1 MKISSNEA
9 GFYPSIIEDYLNG
22 KLKNEGIVDWDYNM
36 DTLKQNV
43 LNRSFDDNIRKDL
56 VDVLTQQYKSINNKS
71 EVLKNIELLSKPNT
85 YTITTGHQLSLF
97 GGPMFFI
104 TKILEVIVLVDKMK
118 DFDPDNNFVPV
129 FWMASEDH
137 DFEEISSINLFNQK
151 LTWENKSKG
160 SVGRFD
166 LLGIDLLIEEIKSI
180 LGDGEHSLKIIEVLN
195 NSYLR
200 SSNLAEATM
209 LFAHEIFGSRG
220 LLVLNPDNFILK
232 KHFVDVAK
240 KELEDKVV
248 SSCLANRE
256 NELSNYKLIVSPREI
271 NLFYI
276 LDNYRERIVELNN
289 QFETADGK
297 YKWTKEKLFLEID
310 NYPEK
315 ISPNV
320 TLRPVFQ
327 ELILPNI
334 CYVGGAGE
342 ISYWLQLTSLFK
354 ALKVSYPLPLVRKSF
369 LFLRTKQL
377 DKIEEWKLSLSD
389 FFMRKDLLENKFI
402 ELNFKGE
409 IDISSEKKEFEKV
422 FNNLMIKGKSI
433 DIDLEKVVLGEQKR
447 ALSVLDNLEKRF
459 RAAEKRQHNGVL
471 SQLETI
477 YSKIFPNGSFQ
488 ERNDSAFQYLTNTS
502 LNQFLTV
509 LEEKF
514 EFFKNEIQVVK
525 IEELK

>member
-1 MKISSNEA
+1 MKISSKET
-9 GFYPSIIEDYLNG
+9 GFYPSIIKDYLDG
-22 KLKNEGIVDWDYNM
+22 KLKSEGIIDWDYNF

-43 LNRSFDDNIRKDL
+43 SNRSFDENIRKDL
-56 VDVLTQQYKSINNKS
+56 VGAFTQQYKSINNKS

-85 YTITTGHQLSLF
+85 FTITTGHQLSLF

-104 TKILEVIVLVDKMK
+104 TKILEVIVLVNKMRA
-118 DFDPDNNFVPV
+118 FDPGNNFVPV

-160 SVGRFD
+160 GVGRFN
-166 LLGIDLLIEEIKSI
+166 LSGIDLLIEEIKSI
-180 LGDGEHSLKIIEVLN
+180 LGDGEHSLKIIEVLK

-200 SSNLAEATM
+200 SSNLTEATM

-220 LLVLNPDNFILK
+220 LLVLNPDNAVLK
-232 KHFVDVAK
+232 KHFVHVVK
-240 KELEDKVV
+240 KELEDKIV
-248 SSCLANRE
+248 SNCLADRE

-276 LDNYRERIVELNN
+276 LDNYRERIVEINN

-297 YKWTKEKLFLEID
+297 YKWTKEQLFLEID
-310 NYPEK
+310 NHPEN

-320 TLRPVFQ
+320 TLRPVYQ
-327 ELILPNI
+327 ELVLPNI

-389 FFMRKDLLENKFI
+389 FFMRKDLLENKFVEI
-402 ELNFKGE
+402 NSNGE

-422 FNNLMIKGKSI
+422 FNDLMVKGKGI

-459 RAAEKRQHNGVL
+459 RAAEKRQHNNVL

-477 YSKIFPNGSFQ
+477 SSKIFPSGIFQ
-488 ERNDSAFQYLTNTS
+488 ERFDSPFQYLTNTS
-502 LNQFLTV
+502 IDHFLTV
-509 LEEKF
+509 IEAKF
-514 EFFKNEIQVVK
+514 EFFENEIQVVK